1 MRPSPCHPASVAA
14 APPAPGWLARASR
27 HGLFLLGG
35 LSFATGAAGLVVPLL
50 PTTIFWII
58 AAWAWSKSCPRLQ
71 HRLYALPGAGP
82 HVRSWLEDGTISR
95 RGKLFAVGGLLFGVA
110 MTALVLH
117 DSPQILAAAS
127 LPQLAAAL
135 FVATRREAGRS
146 DQRLPNL

>member
-1 MRPSPCHPASVAA
+1 MRPSPCHAA
-14 APPAPGWLARASR
+14 TAAIAPPRPGMLARAGR

-35 LSFATGAAGLVVPLL
+35 LSFAVGAAGLLVPLL

-71 HRLYALPGAGP
+71 QRLYALPGAGP

-95 RGKLFAVGGLLFGVA
+95 RGKLFAVSGLLFGLA
-110 MTALVLH
+110 MTALALH
-117 DSPQILAAAS
+117 DQPLILTAAG

-135 FVATRREAGRS
+135 FVASRREGHG
-146 DQRLPNL
+146 